1 VNRGESPVT
10 QSRSAPLT
18 ISVLPFKT
26 AADDAV
32 SIRFAGGITAD
43 LADDLSR
50 LSEIWVIN
58 DPGGSGDLHHEK
70 RARYLVSGSVFH
82 EQGRLLVHVRLTES
96 ATARQLWSEHFDHP
110 LGELFD
116 MQSEISRRVVDQ
128 LSLRV
133 SQAERRHLARRYTRN
148 LAAYGYFLDAQA
160 HLLTRKA
167 EDNRQARALYRLAI
181 EQGPAFAQAYAD
193 LALSHAA
200 DYRNQWS
207 EDGGASLSRAR
218 EMADTAL
225 HIDPEIPQTYWVL
238 GYVDAQRRQH
248 QQALESL
255 RKAVAL
261 DNSFADTYALMG
273 GIHTYLGTPKRSL
286 SLLCRAMRLRPEAGY
301 LYFLLLGRAYYF
313 LGDIEQARINLHE
326 ALSRNPASL
335 DAHLYMAASAVTS
348 EEDGSGEWEAE
359 EVRMIRPG
367 FSFQRWL
374 QTYPMTSADQIEQL
388 RAALAAVGLR

>member
-1 VNRGESPVT
+1 MQEEKTDLAEQSIRGGGWLLDAPLNQIEQDGRGVRLEPKAMALLLYLAQRADEVVSRKQLLSALWPGVIVSDDALTQVIIKLRKALGDDARHPRYIQTISKHGYRLIAQVENLPLKEPPADGGKKSVNWLPQRPLWWGTGVT
-10 QSRSAPLT
+10 QPRSAPLT

-82 EQGRLLVHVRLTES
+82 AQERLLVHVQLTES
-96 ATARQLWSEHFDHP
+96 ATAHQLWSERFDHP

-148 LAAYGYFLDAQA
+148 LAAYGYFLDAQV
-160 HLLTRKA
+160 HLLTRET

-181 EQGPAFAQAYAD
+181 EQAPAFARAHTG

-200 DYRNQWS
+200 DYRNQ
-207 EDGGASLSRAR
+207 
-218 EMADTAL
+218 
-225 HIDPEIPQTYWVL
+225 
-238 GYVDAQRRQH
+238 
-248 QQALESL
+248 
-255 RKAVAL
+255 
-261 DNSFADTYALMG
+261 
-273 GIHTYLGTPKRSL
+273 
-286 SLLCRAMRLRPEAGY
+286 
-301 LYFLLLGRAYYF
+301 
-313 LGDIEQARINLHE
+313 
-326 ALSRNPASL
+326 
-335 DAHLYMAASAVTS
+335 
-348 EEDGSGEWEAE
+348 
-359 EVRMIRPG
+359 
-367 FSFQRWL
+367 
-374 QTYPMTSADQIEQL
+374 
-388 RAALAAVGLR
+388 